1 MNITHN
7 ELPQAVEE
15 LFGIAKAIKTI
26 LDGKSNREEDEPMG
40 LDRVVELDPLGRAK
54 STFYRYCQDP
64 DSQFPYRKR
73 GKHII
78 VLRSEFEAWLK
89 LGQKNSNER
98 ISNRVDS
105 ILTSNTSKK

>member
-15 LFGIAKAIKTI
+15 LLGLAKAIKTI
-26 LDGKSNREEDEPMG
+26 LDGRSKDREDELMG
-40 LDRVVELDPLGRAK
+40 LDRIVQIDPLKRSK

-73 GKHII
+73 GKHIV
-78 VLRSEFEAWLK
+78 VLRSEFDAWLR
-89 LGQKNSNER
+89 LGKKHSDTSIR
-98 ISNRVDS
+98 RKVDS
-105 ILTSNTSKK
+105 ILDPQRLKK